1 MANPD
6 YASILAQIA
15 AATDPA
21 VIAALKAQ
29 LVVLEELTEQ
39 EKELFEYA
47 AFDYIEYNPGYNNDF
62 KSYVGKYFDDEGN
75 ET

>member
-62 KSYVGKYFDDEGN
+62 KSYVGVYFDDEGN

>member
-21 VIAALKAQ
+21 VIASLKAQ
-29 LVVLEELTEQ
+29 LVINEELTQ
-39 EKELFEYA
+39 AEKELFEYTVA
-47 AFDYIEYNPGYNNDF
+47 DYMEFNPGYNNDF
-62 KSYVGKYFDDEGN
+62 KAYVGVYYNDDGDS
-75 ET
+75 T

>member
-29 LVVLEELTEQ
+29 LVINEPLTEE
-39 EKELFEYA
+39 EKELFEYT

-62 KSYVGKYFDDEGN
+62 KSYVGQYFDDEGN

>member
-21 VIAALKAQ
+21 AIAALKAQ
-29 LVVLEELTEQ
+29 LVINEPLTEE
-39 EKELFEYA
+39 EKELFEYT

-62 KSYVGKYFDDEGN
+62 KSYVGQYFDDEGN
-75 ET
+75 TT